1 MADAA
6 IIAPAATVGRS
17 PGRRAGLRRAGS
29 LLLSALILALL
40 WEGATRVFK
49 ISPFYLPP
57 LSVVIET
64 IAEYTGD
71 FLAAALRTLTET
83 LIGYVAGILVGVASG
98 ALFFQLRLLR
108 ELFFPLFIVSQTI
121 PVIAF
126 GAIIVMVFGNTLAA
140 KAIIAFYLTFFPVT
154 VNTLAGLSTVKHD
167 QVAVLRSFGASGP
180 QLFWKLRLPAAL
192 PQIFVALRLASTLAL
207 IGAIVG
213 EWFGDT
219 VGLGVTLLN
228 AMSNENVPVL
238 WAAILCSALVGSGLY
253 GLVAAIERA
262 VVFWKEE
269 M

>member
-6 IIAPAATVGRS
+6 VTGPATAVGRTPGGS
-17 PGRRAGLRRAGS
+17 PGLRGAGS
-29 LLLSALILALL
+29 IVLSVLVLALL
-40 WEGATRVFK
+40 WEGATRLFRV
-49 ISPFYLPP
+49 SPFYLPP
-57 LSVVIET
+57 LSAVVEV
-64 IAEYTGD
+64 IAEHPHD

-83 LIGYVAGILVGVASG
+83 VIGYAVGVIVGVASG

-108 ELFFPLFIVSQTI
+108 ELFFPLFIISQTI

-154 VNTLAGLSTVKHD
+154 VNTLAGLSAVKRD
-167 QVAVLRSFGASGP
+167 QVAVLRSFGATGP

-192 PQIFVALRLASTLAL
+192 PQIFVALRLGSTLAL

-219 VGLGVTLLN
+219 LGLGVTLLN

-238 WAAILCSALVGSGLY
+238 WATILCSAIVGSGLY
-253 GLVAAIERA
+253 GLVAAIERT

-269 M
+269 L

>member
-1 MADAA
+1 MADTAA
-6 IIAPAATVGRS
+6 SASSAAAPAADT
-17 PGRRAGLRRAGS
+17 GLRRVGTM
-29 LLLSALILALL
+29 LLSILVLAVL
-40 WEGATRVFK
+40 WEGGVRLFK
-49 ISPFYLPP
+49 VSPFYLPP
-57 LSVVIET
+57 LSSVLAT
-64 IAEYTGD
+64 MAENPHD

-83 LIGYVAGILVGVASG
+83 LIGYAAGVLVGVASG

-154 VNTLAGLSTVKHD
+154 VNTLAGLSSVKND
-167 QVAVLRSFGASGP
+167 QVAVLRSFGATGP
-180 QLFWKLRLPAAL
+180 QLFWKLLLPAAL
-192 PQIFVALRLASTLAL
+192 PQIFVALRLSATLAL

-219 VGLGVTLLN
+219 LGLGVTLLN

-238 WAAILCSALVGSGLY
+238 WATILCSAIVGSGLY

-269 M
+269 L

>member
-1 MADAA
+1 MADTAVSASGAA
-6 IIAPAATVGRS
+6 APAAYT
-17 PGRRAGLRRAGS
+17 GLRRAGTM
-29 LLLSALILALL
+29 LLSILVLAVL
-40 WEGATRVFK
+40 WEGGVRLFK
-49 ISPFYLPP
+49 VSPFYLPP
-57 LSVVIET
+57 LASVLAT
-64 IAEYTGD
+64 MAENPHD

-83 LIGYVAGILVGVASG
+83 LIGYAAGVLVGVASG

-126 GAIIVMVFGNTLAA
+126 GAIIVMVFGNTLVA

-154 VNTLAGLSTVKHD
+154 VNTLAGLSSVNND
-167 QVAVLRSFGASGP
+167 QVAVLRSFGATGP
-180 QLFWKLRLPAAL
+180 QLFWKLLLPAAL
-192 PQIFVALRLASTLAL
+192 PQIFVALRLSATLAL

-219 VGLGVTLLN
+219 LGLGVTLLS

-238 WAAILCSALVGSGLY
+238 WATILCSAIVGSGLY

-269 M
+269 L